1 MDSTDGIEASSIAS
15 SRPTA
20 LEDGTSV
27 LRARPEKWGPTA
39 KLDGATVACTHAGP
53 NSIQFA
59 PPAHA
64 ALVFFTT
71 EPQWQIALNSDRKI
85 VDIAPMGSLEI
96 VPAQSEVFAGWTAQ
110 KHSLRLD
117 IDPARLQRLA
127 GMEFDRETFEL
138 RPPKPGLVDEKA
150 HTLACWMRH
159 EIQNSELGAKENL
172 DALAT
177 IFSLHLLRNHSSLKD
192 RPAQVFNGGLQARTW
207 RRVNDFIQEHLSEPL
222 SLERL
227 AAIANLSPSHFMRAF
242 KRTTGQSPHQY
253 VISSRLSYARSL
265 IVNTHTP
272 LSQVAKFAGF
282 SNHSHMTAVMQRTWG
297 TTPTEFRRKR

>member
-1 MDSTDGIEASSIAS
+1 MAERGNGSSGNVTL

-20 LEDGTSV
+20 LGGGHGV
-27 LRARPEKWGPTA
+27 LRARPEKWGPRA
-39 KLDGATVACTHAGP
+39 KLDGAAVACTHAGP
-53 NSIQFA
+53 NSVQFV

-64 ALVFFTT
+64 ALVFFTM
-71 EPQWQIALNSDRKI
+71 EPQWQIALNSDRRI

-96 VPAQSEVFAGWTAQ
+96 VPAQNEVFAGWTAQ

-117 IDPARLQRLA
+117 IDPLRLQRLA

-138 RPPKPGLVDEKA
+138 RPPKPGLFDEKA

-159 EIQNSELGAKENL
+159 EIQNNELGAQENL

-177 IFSLHLLRNHSSLKD
+177 VFALHLLRNHSSLKD

-207 RRVNDFIQEHLSEPL
+207 RRVNDFIQEHLSAPL

-227 AAIANLSPSHFMRAF
+227 ASIANLSPTHFVRAF

-253 VISSRLSYARSL
+253 VISSRLSYARGL
-265 IVNTHTP
+265 IVNTDTP
-272 LSQVAKFAGF
+272 LSRIAELAGF